1 MKFVLD
7 GLGGAGAVTLDLR
20 GLCTLTGRVVTTPVR
35 RFGEGTFGPLVAPV
49 AGPNAT
55 VLGHVEG
62 RPEGLLVRRGA
73 GTSLVLYCPVPY
85 LPREVLA
92 AVLDEA
98 GVHRFDA
105 DAADIVRADSR
116 FVAIHT
122 KAGGARRLSFPR
134 PVAACDAVSGQSLGQ
149 GTSLELTLPANSTT
163 ILETTDVER

>member
-1 MKFVLD
+1 
-7 GLGGAGAVTLDLR
+7 
-20 GLCTLTGRVVTTPVR
+20 
-35 RFGEGTFGPLVAPV
+35 
-49 AGPNAT
+49 
-55 VLGHVEG
+55 
-62 RPEGLLVRRGA
+62 
-73 GTSLVLYCPVPY
+73 VPY

-122 KAGGARRLSFPR
+122 KTGGARRLSFPR

-149 GTSLELTLPANSTT
+149 SQSLELTLPANSTT